1 MTSAPIGPTSTSSAV
16 TAARTILTG
25 LHEVMASRAHAQ
37 SKLNTVV
44 EVIGESLH
52 SEVCSVYLLR
62 EGMLELFATR
72 GLAQEAVHVTR
83 MAIGEGLV
91 GTIGARS
98 ETLNLAEAAA
108 HPDFSY
114 RPETG
119 EDKFHSFAGVP
130 IVRRERAVGVLCV
143 QHVEPRRYEEVEI
156 EALQTVAMVL
166 AELIANAG
174 LVDEDEAGAINAAL
188 TGPEQMHGLT
198 LVKGLAAGVA
208 VFHQPRIT
216 IEHIVAEDTEAERQ
230 RVYLAFD
237 KMREQIERMASQA
250 EFGTGGEHEEVL
262 ETYRMFAYD
271 EGWGRRIN
279 EAIDSGLTAEAAI
292 ERVQQRTR
300 MRMRQ
305 IDDPLLAD
313 RMHDLEDLSNRLLR
327 IVSGQLGT
335 AASMGLRQDAILIAR
350 NLGPAEL
357 LEYDKR
363 RLKGV
368 ILEEGSLTAHVAI
381 VARAMGIPV
390 LGRVKSLRGR
400 VRDGDQL
407 LLDADQGMAFA
418 RPTRD
423 MGIAFDERYAKNRER
438 QAKYAAMRDVV
449 PITAD
454 GTRITVMVNAG
465 LREDLPN
472 VGLTG
477 ADGVGLYRT
486 EFQFLVSAT
495 LPSRERQTRLYR
507 EVIEAA
513 GSKPVVFRTV
523 DIGGDKSLPYLRHD
537 EDGNEENP
545 AMGWRALRV
554 ALEREGLMKVQARAL
569 LEASGGRTL
578 YVMFPMISEPWEFYA
593 AKEVFEGQLKHLKA
607 IKKPYPE
614 QVKYG
619 AMLEVPALAE
629 VLDMLLPDLSFLS
642 IGTND
647 LTQFLFAADRSN
659 PKLAERYDWLSPAI
673 LRFIRRV
680 AHAGH
685 AANVPMTVCGEMGGR
700 QLEALALLGVGIRR
714 LSITPAAV
722 APIKDLVRKVDL
734 CAITEAME
742 GWLAKPP
749 RNLRETLA
757 QWAAERGLGID

>member
-1 MTSAPIGPTSTSSAV
+1 MTSAPIGPTSNSSAV
-16 TAARTILTG
+16 AAARTILTR
-25 LHEVMASRAHAQ
+25 LHEVMASRNHAQ
-37 SKLNTVV
+37 AKLNTVV
-44 EVIGESLH
+44 EVIGESLD

-83 MAIGEGLV
+83 MAIAEGLV
-91 GTIGARS
+91 GTIAARS
-98 ETLNLAEAAA
+98 ETLNLAEAAS

-130 IVRRERAVGVLCV
+130 IVRRERCVGVLCV
-143 QHVEPRRYEEVEI
+143 QHVDPRRYEEVEI

-166 AELIANAG
+166 SELIANAE
-174 LVDEDEAGAINAAL
+174 LVDEVEAAGLAAAL
-188 TGPEQMHGLT
+188 TGPEQLRGLT

-216 IEHIVAEDTEAERQ
+216 IEHVVAEDTEAERQ

-237 KMREQIERMASQA
+237 KMRSQIDRMASQA
-250 EFGTGGEHEEVL
+250 EFGVGGEHEEVL
-262 ETYRMFAYD
+262 ETYKMFAYD
-271 EGWGRRIN
+271 EGWSRRIN

-305 IDDPLLAD
+305 IDDALLAD

-335 AASMGLRQDAILIAR
+335 AASLGLKGDAILIAR

-368 ILEEGSLTAHVAI
+368 ILEEGSLTAHVVI

-390 LGRVKSLRGR
+390 LGRVKSLRGL
-400 VRDGDQL
+400 VREGDPL
-407 LLDADQGMAFA
+407 LLDADQALAFV

-423 MGIAFDERYAKNRER
+423 MGIAFDERFAKTRER
-438 QAKYAAMRDVV
+438 QAKYATLRDVDPV
-449 PITAD
+449 TAD
-454 GTRITVMVNAG
+454 GTRFAVMINAG
-465 LREDLPN
+465 LREDMPN
-472 VGLTG
+472 LQLTG
-477 ADGVGLYRT
+477 ADGVGLFRT

-507 EVIEAA
+507 EVLESA

-523 DIGGDKSLPYLRHD
+523 DIGGDKSLPYLRRD
-537 EDGNEENP
+537 DDAQEENP

-554 ALEREGLMKVQARAL
+554 ALERDGLLKVQARAL
-569 LEASGGRTL
+569 LEAAGGRTL
-578 YVMFPMISEPWEFYA
+578 YVMFPMIAEPWEFDA
-593 AKEVFEGQLKHLKA
+593 AKAVFEAQLAYLKKL
-607 IKKPYPE
+607 KKPVPE
-614 QVKYG
+614 LVKYG

-629 VLDMLLPDLSFLS
+629 VLDLLLPKLSFLS

-647 LTQFLFAADRSN
+647 LTQFLLAADRSN
-659 PKLAERYDWLSPAI
+659 PKLAERYDWLSPSI
-673 LRFIRRV
+673 LRFLKRV
-680 AHAGH
+680 ADAGH
-685 AANVPMTVCGEMGGR
+685 AYNVPMTVCGEMGGR
-700 QLEALALLGVGIRR
+700 QLEALALMGLGIRR

-722 APIKDLVRKVDL
+722 GPIKELVCKVNLDEIG
-734 CAITEAME
+734 AAMA
-742 GWLAKPP
+742 GWLANPP
-749 RNLRETLA
+749 ADMRATIS
-757 QWAAERGLGID
+757 QWAVDHGLILD